1 MAVVRRIR
9 NRGATV
15 TVEANAEVLFMP
27 GGSVHSWTN
36 RFTGRIRS
44 ATIAEAPRNKRP
56 RWSHYGKALHT
67 TIVSARPRFWSNG
80 GDRQRV
86 YGAVGST
93 APHAWYVDQGTGI
106 YNGSMPYKAK
116 ILPPWQRGEGSLYE
130 HTWRPT
136 GPEGKRVKPVYI
148 KGQKGQGFFDKGLR
162 RAFQSMR
169 MRSYQIASDPKIGA
183 VLNSMPTG
191 LENFKGNTPA
201 NAAFIAQLEEW
212 REWRDEAWSR
222 DYLGRRIRPE
232 REPISPSQQ
241 RRRDEAEAL
250 RRQRLAAYRASVE
263 AAERRKREAEAR
275 VRAEQERRKRGA
287 EKAAEERRKRE
298 ERDRKLREANA
309 LRAGN
314 AAMRAQAEA
323 FYAKIREIDPDATFS
338 KATLP
343 DGVVVY
349 RVTYTT
355 GGETVR
361 QQWAYGYST
370 G

>member
-9 NRGATV
+9 SRGATI

-27 GGSVHSWTN
+27 GGQVNNWAN
-36 RFTGRIRS
+36 RFTGRIRA

-67 TIVSARPRFWSNG
+67 TIVSARPRFWGNG
-80 GDRQRV
+80 RDKQRV

-93 APHAWYVDQGTGI
+93 ALHAWYVDQGTGI

-136 GPEGKRVKPVYI
+136 GPGGKRVKPVYI

-169 MRSYQIASDPKIGA
+169 MRSYQVPTDPKISD

-191 LENFKGNTPA
+191 LDNFKGNTPA
-201 NAAFIAQLEEW
+201 DGAFVAQLEEW
-212 REWRDEAWSR
+212 REWRDTAWSR
-222 DYLGRRIRPE
+222 NQLGRNIRPE
-232 REPISPSQQ
+232 REPMSPARQ
-241 RRRDEAEAL
+241 RRLDAAEEL
-250 RRQRLAAYRASVE
+250 RQQRLAAYRASVA

-275 VRAEQERRKRGA
+275 LRAEQERRRRAA
-287 EKAAEERRKRE
+287 EKAEADRLARE

-314 AAMRAQAEA
+314 AEMKRQA
-323 FYAKIREIDPDATFS
+323 DATFLRIQAAYPDAQLL
-338 KATLP
+338 KKTLP
-343 DGVVVY
+343 DGVILYRIVYVVD
-349 RVTYTT
+349 
-355 GGETVR
+355 GER
-361 QQWAYGYST
+361 QSIDFAYGY
-370 G
+370 